1 MNAPGCPDKETLFG
15 YVVGTI
21 TEDVAEAVAQHLLA
35 CRVCEQTIEALEGLS
50 DTVVSA
56 LRQAAPRDA
65 YAEEPACQQVLQQLQ
80 ALRVFVPDID
90 SPLATA
96 SRAPQPSRSH
106 ARLGDYELLKT
117 LGQGGMGTVY
127 QAQHVRLKRV
137 VALKVLPQN
146 RLGNTDAVARFERE
160 IEAVGRLDHPHIVRA
175 LDAREVDGIRF
186 LVMEH
191 VDGLDLAE
199 VVARCGPLS
208 VADAC
213 EVIRQAALGLQ
224 CSEEHGLVHRDIK
237 PSNLMLNAEG
247 HIKVLDLG
255 LAQFQEAEPL
265 DSQVT
270 GIGQLMGTPDYI
282 SPEQALESHSVD
294 IRTDIYSLG
303 GTLYYLLAG
312 QPPFSGSQYDT
323 PLKKVAGHLRDAVPP
338 INVVRPDLPKPLV
351 ALLERMLA
359 KNASQRVVRP
369 SDVVNAL
376 APLCAGSK
384 LIGLLREARA
394 KAKQAEDEPSHQEAE
409 EVQVS
414 AAAEFNPYHRW
425 LGIAP
430 AEQPA
435 DHYGLL
441 GIPRFESDP
450 EVIRDAATRQMA
462 HVRTY
467 HLGPHA
473 ELSQNILNEL
483 GMAKACLLDPQKKAA
498 YDAECR
504 KRQAA
509 EVLEAPMPP
518 APPAPGKELA
528 AFITDPDQSVEG
540 SPAIT
545 PPHPRVASLRR
556 PGAPGGRWIQQVIR
570 GLQTPAGMAV
580 VAAGFLTVFLLGVVI
595 RVQTNYGTVKIEI
608 PEGIANVE
616 LKLDRETISI
626 EGLDHPLRLRPGAH
640 ELLVTARDY
649 ETVCTSF
656 AVCRGHNPPLTVTW
670 DAKTPEPPGPVAIP
684 EPVPASVVEPIEKPA
699 VSPVIPQPP
708 PAPVYSQPTPQNLP
722 TLQEILAGDPIP
734 RIGPLVAQCRKAV
747 QEQDWELAQQCS
759 ALLLAAARRGVQERT
774 LAQVTLLCQG
784 LRRDVR
790 FAHNPPDAY
799 IEPFLQGLDTPGA
812 FAADVGPP
820 KTAPPNPVD
829 HDRISKEVQQNYG
842 PEYRKTQTEQQKKVF
857 AEGILNAARSTTDP
871 KDPATRCMLLE
882 WVSHL
887 AAEAHDWDLGGEAI
901 EARAAEFQDVDV
913 LAEQWQLCNALASV
927 IKDPQEQRRLARQ
940 LLSFAHVALDE
951 DRLEL
956 AQQCLG
962 EAKRVALRAKDRGFT
977 AEVQPIDKLMETIAS
992 ERQLAQSAILR
1003 TRTRSSGRGRQ

>member
-1 MNAPGCPDKETLFG
+1 MNAPRCPDKETLFG

-35 CRVCEQTIEALEGLS
+35 CRACEQTIEALEGLS

-56 LRQAAPRDA
+56 LRQAAPSDA
-65 YAEEPACQQVLQQLQ
+65 YAEEPACQEVLQQLQ
-80 ALRVFVPDID
+80 ALRVGGPDID
-90 SPLATA
+90 HPLATA
-96 SRAPQPSRSH
+96 SPPPQPSRSH
-106 ARLGDYELLKT
+106 TRLGDYELLKK

-146 RLGNTDAVARFERE
+146 RLANTDAVARFERE

-213 EVIRQAALGLQ
+213 EVTRQAALGLQ

-247 HIKVLDLG
+247 QIKVLDLG

-282 SPEQALESHSVD
+282 SPEQALESHTVD

-323 PLKKVAGHLRDAVPP
+323 PLKKVTGHLRDAVPP
-338 INVVRPDLPKPLV
+338 ITGVRPDLPKPLV

-359 KNASQRVVRP
+359 KNASQRVARP
-369 SDVVNAL
+369 ADVVSAL

-384 LIGLLREARA
+384 LIGLLRTARA

-409 EVQVS
+409 GLQVCAGVNAS
-414 AAAEFNPYHRW
+414 RDELAPRQPPDEPAAAAADFNPYHRW

-430 AEQPA
+430 ADQPA
-435 DHYGLL
+435 DHYRLL

-450 EVIRDAATRQMA
+450 EVIRDAATRQMG

-467 HLGPHA
+467 DLGPHS
-473 ELSQNILNEL
+473 ELSQKILNEL
-483 GMAKACLLDPQKKAA
+483 AMAKACLLDPQKKAA
-498 YDAECR
+498 YDAACR

-509 EVLEAPMPP
+509 EVLETPMPP
-518 APPAPGKELA
+518 APPAPGEEFA
-528 AFITDPDQSVEG
+528 ALVTDPDRGVEESLATG
-540 SPAIT
+540 RLRPHVVSSRPPWWRT
-545 PPHPRVASLRR
+545 PV
-556 PGAPGGRWIQQVIR
+556 
-570 GLQTPAGMAV
+570 GMTAV
-580 VAAGFLTVFLLGVVI
+580 VAGFLTVLLLGVVI

-608 PEGIANVE
+608 PEEAANIDV
-616 LKLDRETISI
+616 KLDGETIFI

-640 ELLVTARDY
+640 ELLVTGKDY

-656 AVCRGHNPPLTVTW
+656 TVRRGNNPPLTVTL
-670 DAKTPEPPGPVAIP
+670 DAKTPVPVPVPQP
-684 EPVPASVVEPIEKPA
+684 EPVPEPESVAELIEKSA
-699 VSPVIPQPP
+699 VSPVMPQPP
-708 PAPVYSQPTPQNLP
+708 PTPISPQPTPPNLP
-722 TLQEILAGDPIP
+722 TLQEILAGDPSP
-734 RIGPLVAQCRKAV
+734 WIGPLVAQCRKAV
-747 QEQDWELAQQCS
+747 QEQDWELAQKCS
-759 ALLLAAARRGVQERT
+759 ALLLAAARRGAQERT
-774 LAQVTLLCQG
+774 VAQVTLLCQG
-784 LRRDVR
+784 LRRD
-790 FAHNPPDAY
+790 PPDATVEQY
-799 IEPFLQGLDTPGA
+799 LQGLDTPGA

-829 HDRISKEVQQNYG
+829 HDRISKEVQQLYG
-842 PEYRKTQTEQQKKVF
+842 PEYRKAQTDQQKKDF
-857 AEGILNAARSTTDP
+857 AEGILTAARSTTDP
-871 KDPATRCMLLE
+871 KDPATKFVLLE
-882 WVSHL
+882 WVSRL
-887 AAEAHDWDLGGEAI
+887 AAEANDVALGGEAI
-901 EARAAEFQDVDV
+901 EARAAEFQGVDV
-913 LAEQWQLCNALASV
+913 LAEQWQLCDAVSSA
-927 IKDPQEQRRLARQ
+927 IKDPLEQRRLARQ
-940 LLSFAHVALDE
+940 LLSFANVAVDE
-951 DRLEL
+951 ERLEL
-956 AQQCLG
+956 AQQFLD
-962 EAKRVALRAKDRGFT
+962 EAKKVTLRAKDKGVT
-977 AEVQPIDKLMETIAS
+977 AEVAAD
-992 ERQLAQSAILR
+992 R
-1003 TRTRSSGRGRQ
+1003 